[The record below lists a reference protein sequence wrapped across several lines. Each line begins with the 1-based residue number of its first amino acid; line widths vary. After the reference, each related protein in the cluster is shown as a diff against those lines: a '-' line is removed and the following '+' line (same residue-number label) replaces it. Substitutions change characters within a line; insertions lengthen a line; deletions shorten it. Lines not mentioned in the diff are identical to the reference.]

1 MTYKVIKP
9 FVVYTTNDTSEYY
22 LKFKEGSYINFI
34 DSFIPFWAQT
44 IFERIH
50 PDDMDQFL
58 DRLEAVEDKTTREIS
73 ALNGKNKLLKRVLIP
88 YNKKDTAI
96 FIKEEADKFNNK

>member
-34 DSFIPFWAQT
+34 DSFIPFYTQT

-50 PDDMDQFL
+50 PDDMNQFL
-58 DRLEAVEDKTTREIS
+58 DRLEPVEDKNTKEIHS
-73 ALNGKNKLLKRVLIP
+73 LNAKGELTKRVLVP
-88 YNKKDTAI
+88 YGDKDKAI
-96 FIKEEADKFNNK
+96 FIKEEADKFNDK